1 VRPSQRRVCDSA
13 RPTEPP
19 PLRGADAF
27 AAAHATAAGY
37 LDKQRVLCKHSIVG
51 TEADPAPVRDL
62 SDYARPLRRRWRW
75 VAIGVALG
83 VALGL
88 AAAALVH
95 HDYTSTASVVVTPT
109 GVQQDVNNANGRT
122 QDEINLD
129 TEAQIVKSDAVAARV
144 RRALHARA
152 SLATIE
158 RRASV
163 TVPANTTVLRISY
176 TAESP
181 RRAAAGAQ
189 AFATAYLAVRAST
202 AARLLRSQ
210 EAAVRKQIA
219 SVADELALRNAQTS
233 GTTRRERSLRAL
245 RYRALAAES
254 AALAR
259 QLSTRSTTVVTP
271 GRVIAGATTPSG
283 GAGRTWL
290 LFVLSGAMIGLLL
303 GAGGAVAR
311 DRTDTRLSQ
320 PRELEDAGIR
330 VVGAVDT
337 PSNAMR
343 TYTRAGNA
351 ILGTSPDRRGVV
363 LVAGPTWE
371 PRDNDVALKVATA
384 IRDAASSV
392 ALVRVADGTAEM
404 TQLGVRGEIMA
415 GDLAGDS
422 PELSAALAEAARG
435 ELRHGVERLKKDFD
449 FVVVDAAD
457 PLAEAAL
464 PVCDTALLVVS
475 IDATRVPD
483 VVDAAREME
492 RSGVRVLGAVVA
504 PGGRRSAFAR
514 TPRVLEADRAEA
526 TAGSDALAA
535 PKSNSS
541 QA

>member
-1 VRPSQRRVCDSA
+1 M
-13 RPTEPP
+13 
-19 PLRGADAF
+19 
-27 AAAHATAAGY
+27 
-37 LDKQRVLCKHSIVG
+37 VG
-51 TEADPAPVRDL
+51 TAVDPAPVRDL

-75 VAIGVALG
+75 VAIGGALG

-129 TEAQIVKSDAVAARV
+129 TEAQLVKSDAVAARV
-144 RRALHARA
+144 RRALHARV

-163 TVPANTTVLRISY
+163 TVPANTTVLRIAY
-176 TAESP
+176 TAGSA

-189 AFATAYLAVRAST
+189 AYATAYLAVRAST

-210 EAAVRKQIA
+210 EAAVRKQIT
-219 SVADELALRNAQTS
+219 SVADELTLSRAQTP
-233 GTTRRERSLRAL
+233 GTTGRERSLRAL
-245 RYRALAAES
+245 RYKALAAES

-259 QLSTRSTTVVTP
+259 QLSTLSTTVVTP
-271 GRVIAGATTPSG
+271 GRVIADATTPSG

-290 LFVLSGAMIGLLL
+290 LFLLSGAMIGLLL

-311 DRTDTRLSQ
+311 DRTDTYLHE
-320 PRELEDAGIR
+320 PRDLEDAGIR
-330 VVGAVDT
+330 VVGVVDT

-351 ILGTSPDRRGVV
+351 IVGASPDRRGVV
-363 LVAGPTWE
+363 LVSRPAWE

-384 IRDAASSV
+384 IRDVAVSV
-392 ALVRVADGTAEM
+392 ALVRVADGTAEI
-404 TQLGVRGEIMA
+404 TQLGARGEVGP
-415 GDLAGDS
+415 GDDAAES
-422 PELSAALAEAARG
+422 PELSVVLPGATRG
-435 ELRHGVERLKKDFD
+435 ELRQGVERLKEDVE

-464 PVCDTALLVVS
+464 PACDTALIVAS
-475 IDATRVPD
+475 MNATRVPD

-492 RSGVRVLGAVVA
+492 RSGVRVLGAIIA

-514 TPRVLEADRAEA
+514 TPWVPESRRSGDASGE
-526 TAGSDALAA
+526 SDALPARERT
-535 PKSNSS
+535 SS
-541 QA
+541 RA